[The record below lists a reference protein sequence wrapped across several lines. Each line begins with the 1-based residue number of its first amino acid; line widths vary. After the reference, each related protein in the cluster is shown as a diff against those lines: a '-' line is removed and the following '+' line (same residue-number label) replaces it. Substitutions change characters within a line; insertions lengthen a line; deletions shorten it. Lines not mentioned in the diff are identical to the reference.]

1 MSVGNAI
8 SVEQLKIGLFI
19 HLDLSWLEHP
29 FSFNSFKICS
39 EDQIRVIRD
48 LGLTTVRWNPGRS
61 DSAPYPVADCKVNDV
76 KATSEAEVATRIVA
90 TTPLVVSQKQARI
103 QRLAELRQRIAKVE
117 REFAQAAK
125 VVRTLNE
132 SLLAL
137 PEKALLDATELVH
150 GMSQTLLATPEL
162 AIHLMSE
169 ASSYED
175 AYSHPLNVA
184 VLSMI
189 LGKEVGLPD
198 ALINE
203 LGVGALFHDV
213 GLSQVPSKIVKNSGP
228 LRKTERD
235 FFELHCQYGA
245 EMAREAGLSRKTQAI
260 IYQHHEHFDGT
271 GYPQKMRGDE
281 IDPMARIVAI
291 ANAFDS
297 LCNPIHQ
304 QNGLTPHEALAQ
316 IFSVYRNRF
325 DPQLLR
331 RFIHFMGIYPV
342 GSVVRLSNGEWGMVI
357 AIKQS
362 MPLRPTVV
370 VYDPEIPKREAIVLD
385 LTEELDVNISE
396 AVRPDKLPPTV
407 FDYLSPKS
415 RKSYYFDN
423 GHRTGTPAL

>member
-1 MSVGNAI
+1 MSAENAI
-8 SVEQLKIGLFI
+8 SIEQLKIGLFI

-29 FSFNSFKICS
+29 FSFNSFKICN

-48 LGLTTVRWNPGRS
+48 LGLKTVRWNPGRS
-61 DSAPYPVADCKVNDV
+61 DSAPHPISIEQ
-76 KATSEAEVATRIVA
+76 TSDPRTIGNAGDGKGVVFAS
-90 TTPLVVSQKQARI
+90 PQVVSKKQARI
-103 QRLAELRQRIAKVE
+103 QRLAELRQQIAKVE
-117 REFAQAAK
+117 REFSQAAK

-132 SLLAL
+132 SLLSL
-137 PEKALLDATELVH
+137 PEKALSDATALVH
-150 GMSQTLLATPEL
+150 SMSKTLLATPEL

-189 LGKEVGLPD
+189 LGKEVGLPE
-198 ALINE
+198 ALIND

-228 LRKTERD
+228 LRKTERE
-235 FFELHCQYGA
+235 FFELHCQYGE
-245 EMAREAGLSRKTQAI
+245 EMAREAGLSTKIQAI
-260 IYQHHEHFDGT
+260 IHQHHEHFDGT
-271 GYPQKMRGDE
+271 GYPQKLRGDA
-281 IDPMARIVAI
+281 IDPMTRIVAI

-297 LCNPIHQ
+297 LCNPVHQ

-342 GSVVRLSNGEWGMVI
+342 GSVVRLSSGEWGMVI
-357 AIKQS
+357 SVKQS
-362 MPLRPTVV
+362 MPLRPTIV
-370 VYDPEIPKREAIVLD
+370 VYDPDIPKREAIVLD
-385 LTEELDVNISE
+385 LAEEPEVNISE
-396 AVRPDKLPPTV
+396 AVRPEKLPPTV

-415 RKSYYFDN
+415 RTSYYFDN
-423 GHRTGTPAL
+423 GHRTGIPAL